1 MIREEDEEGENS
13 IMRERKERSPMGS
26 SGSESVDRE
35 EKEGREKGGD
45 KKKESHAL

>member
-1 MIREEDEEGENS
+1 MIREEDEGEENS
-13 IMRERKERSPMGS
+13 MRERSPMGS